1 MEGES
6 EEQGRRE
13 TDALPYTSRRT
24 RVVALLVDEGDRR
37 VVHEALGERVELY
50 PCERNAELY
59 RLATDLRANV
69 VIVDAIDIDGKA
81 TAPTLHSLRAALPLL
96 QIVLYIDFSMRAVR
110 SAIEGWA
117 TGIAFRHHED
127 VGAMLRTAVARAPN
141 AGSPGATVA
150 LSAALVPPEV
160 RSFFTLCAWQATT
173 IRTAGAAAANLGVPY
188 RTLARRLQ
196 CAGLPSP
203 KVLLDWFRLLHA
215 AWRVELTH
223 ENRDV
228 VARQSGFSSGDV
240 MAKRLRLY
248 TGLSWT
254 ALRDRVGF
262 DNLLSMFETML
273 RAPPGPGMEW
283 PDPPAWQEEPMTK
296 LPADGAIDVPAGE
309 PATPEAGLRRRPYA
323 EGGTKHR
330 DAEAPG

>member
-6 EEQGRRE
+6 EAQGRRE
-13 TDALPYTSRRT
+13 PDALPDAPRRT

-37 VVHEALGERVELY
+37 VVDEALGEWVELY
-50 PCERNAELY
+50 ACERNAELY
-59 RLATDLRANV
+59 RLATDVRANV
-69 VIVDAIDIDGKA
+69 VIVDSTDIDGKA

-117 TGIAFRHHED
+117 TGIVFRHHED

-141 AGSPGATVA
+141 AGSPGATIA

-160 RSFFTLCAWQATT
+160 RSFFTLCAWRATT
-173 IRTAGAAAANLGVPY
+173 VRTAGAAAANLAVPY

-196 CAGLPSP
+196 SAGLPSP

-215 AWRVELTH
+215 AWRVEHTH
-223 ENRDV
+223 ENRDA
-228 VARQSGFSSGDV
+228 VAKRSGFSSGDV
-240 MAKRLRLY
+240 MARRLRLY

-254 ALRDRVGF
+254 ALRERVGF
-262 DNLLSMFETML
+262 DRLLTMFETML
-273 RAPPGPGMEW
+273 RAQPDAGMGW
-283 PDPPAWQEEPMTK
+283 PDPPTWQEEPTTEQ
-296 LPADGAIDVPAGE
+296 LADRAIDVPAGE
-309 PATPEAGLRRRPYA
+309 PEAPEASSRRRPYA
-323 EGGTKHR
+323 QGGTKHR
-330 DAEAPG
+330 DVEAR

>member
-6 EEQGRRE
+6 EEQGRHE
-13 TDALPYTSRRT
+13 PDALPYAPRRT

-37 VVHEALGERVELY
+37 VVDDVLGGRVELY
-50 PCERNAELY
+50 HCLRNAELF

-69 VIVDAIDIDGKA
+69 VIADSTDIDGKT

-110 SAIEGWA
+110 SAMEGWA
-117 TGIAFRHHED
+117 TGIVFRHHED
-127 VGAMLRTAVARAPN
+127 VGSMLRTAVARAPN
-141 AGSPGATVA
+141 AGSPGATIA
-150 LSAALVPPEV
+150 PSAALVPPEV
-160 RSFFTLCAWQATT
+160 RHFFTLCAWRANTV
-173 IRTAGAAAANLGVPY
+173 RTAGEAAVNLGVPY

-196 CAGLPSP
+196 SAGLPSP

-228 VARQSGFSSGDV
+228 VAKRSGFSSGDV

-254 ALRDRVGF
+254 ALRERVGF
-262 DNLLSMFETML
+262 DTLLSMFETML
-273 RAPPGPGMEW
+273 RAPPDAGLGW
-283 PDPPAWQEEPMTK
+283 PDPPAWQEEPLTK
-296 LPADGAIDVPAGE
+296 QLADRAIDVPAGE
-309 PATPEAGLRRRPYA
+309 PATPEASSRRRPCA
-323 EGGTKHR
+323 QGGTKRR
-330 DAEAPG
+330 DPEARG